1 MLFHVKRGRYSTF
14 DSERKC
20 AEGEVRVQLK
30 QSLGTAYGMGFE
42 CGWRMETDV
51 VLHEGGKK
59 KKKWACILGQSGSRL
74 TPGWRIS
81 KRKYAIV
88 SEPGKDAARGKDG

>member
-14 DSERKC
+14 DLERKC

-30 QSLGTAYGMGFE
+30 QSLGTAYGLGFE
-42 CGWRMETDV
+42 RGWRMETDV

-59 KKKWACILGQSGSRL
+59 KKTGLHFG
-74 TPGWRIS
+74 S
-81 KRKYAIV
+81 KRQQANTWMEDLQKKMCHCV
-88 SEPGKDAARGKDG
+88 

>member
-42 CGWRMETDV
+42 HGWRKETDV

-59 KKKWACILGQSGSRL
+59 KKKKKLAFWV
-74 TPGWRIS
+74 
-81 KRKYAIV
+81 K
-88 SEPGKDAARGKDG
+88 AAAG